1 VMREGQIT
9 KILDNK
15 DASQETIMKFA
26 ISAWVFLINF

>member
-1 VMREGQIT
+1 MREGKIT

-26 ISAWVFLINF
+26 ISA

>member
-1 VMREGQIT
+1 MREGQIT

-26 ISAWVFLINF
+26 IS